1 MSKEIKNSEENSKR
15 SEDYTER
22 SKENLVKKTCRELGI
37 TQKELA
43 ERIGV
48 SDSTVR
54 HWNSNN
60 EIPNIAQNFMSLLL
74 ENRELN
80 NRFIKVKDFLF
91 LIDELKGI
99 QKMNTL

>member
-1 MSKEIKNSEENSKR
+1 LENR
-15 SEDYTER
+15 E
-22 SKENLVKKTCRELGI
+22 ENLVKKTCRKLGI

-43 ERIGV
+43 RQMGV

-60 EIPNIAQNFMSLLL
+60 DFPDMAKNFMQLIL
-74 ENRELN
+74 ENSELKN
-80 NRFIKVKDFLF
+80 KFKKVENFLF
-91 LIDELKGI
+91 LIDELKGV

>member
-1 MSKEIKNSEENSKR
+1 MEE
-15 SEDYTER
+15 
-22 SKENLVKKTCRELGI
+22 ENLVKKTCRELGI

-43 ERIGV
+43 RQMGV

-60 EIPNIAQNFMSLLL
+60 EFPNIAKNFMKLIL
-74 ENRELN
+74 ENRELK
-80 NRFIKVKDFLF
+80 NRFQKVENFLL
-91 LIDELKGI
+91 LIDEVKGV